1 MSAVDSLPGDQRA
14 VLQLVLGRRRSY
26 EDIAR
31 LLSINPTAVRERAL
45 TALDSLGPQTKIDQ
59 PARAQ
64 ICDYLLG
71 QLPEGEVA
79 AVRDRLAGSAGE
91 RAWARVLSSELAPLS
106 SEPLPEIPVEGSAAR
121 AAPPAPASEPD
132 LPAPSQPATG
142 AAQQAATA
150 ASGAAGAEDAP
161 DRKSLR
167 GLLWR
172 APKPGDEPQPA
183 GEPQPA
189 DAATPADA
197 AKPADTAKPA
207 DEPTG
212 PGAPTPP
219 SGPSSGPRSSRL
231 GGLVVIGVVV
241 AIVVVGLIVVL
252 GSSGSKKKPTTIAST
267 PSIATSTTAPASA
280 TTPALSSTTSATTTT
295 STSTAAK
302 VVAQINLTPP
312 AAGSKAAGIAEI
324 LREGTTNG
332 IAIVAQNVPP
342 NTTKPPNAYAVW
354 LYNSPTDAKI
364 LGFVNP
370 GVPQSGKLSTAGG
383 LPANAAHYKELIVT
397 TETSANPKAP
407 GAVILQ
413 GTLTGV

>member
-59 PARAQ
+59 PSRSQ

-79 AVRDRLAGSAGE
+79 AVRDRLAGSASE

-132 LPAPSQPATG
+132 LPPPSQSATG
-142 AAQQAATA
+142 TAEQAATT
-150 ASGAAGAEDAP
+150 ASGAEGAEDAP

-172 APKPGDEPQPA
+172 APKHADEAQPA
-183 GEPQPA
+183 GEPRPA

-197 AKPADTAKPA
+197 AKPADGA
-207 DEPTG
+207 TG
-212 PGAPTPP
+212 PRAPTPP

-280 TTPALSSTTSATTTT
+280 TTPALSATTSATTTT

-370 GVPQSGKLSTAGG
+370 GVPESGKLSTAGG